1 MAGRK
6 GRRLMGY
13 LTSGNPIVD
22 AMGSMNITGNVIP
35 TIWYRTILR
44 ENRKPYLL
52 AIAILADIVYWY
64 RPIEIRDPSTGQ
76 MAGWK
81 KKFSGDILRQSYQ
94 YYADLFGESKKT
106 VKMAIDRLEELCVV
120 RREFRTVFHGEGLI
134 SNNVMYLKL
143 VPEQLYLLTYP
154 EAEPGSVQEEKARL
168 AGTEEGMGGSL
179 PAESGA
185 AMVRAGRG
193 FSTESGTCVEEPG
206 RSLPT
211 NLDTGVEKAGGS
223 LPTNLDTGME
233 EAGGSLSINPDTG
246 VEKLGGSLPTNSDT
260 SMEKLGG
267 SLLTDLDTGMEKAGE
282 SLPTNSDT
290 GMEKTGGSLP
300 TNSDTPVEKT
310 GGRLPTNLD
319 TPMEKFGGRG
329 GKTGIQAPTNLWG
342 GGAGNFQSLSPKT
355 EGVPSQNG
363 GTYTEITTEN
373 TYRDYDKSIIPS
385 IRISRADADDGMEDA
400 DVCMALIR
408 QNIEYEHH
416 MKFDRPDERSLYEE
430 LYSVICEVVCVRHRS
445 VRVGGEEYP
454 HRLVKERFLKLG
466 EDHLRYVIECMR
478 NTSTRITNI
487 KAYMITA
494 LYNAPMTMNHYY
506 QQEVNYD
513 MRGGGWQN
521 AEMERGQL

>member
-1 MAGRK
+1 
-6 GRRLMGY
+6 MGY
-13 LTSGNPIVD
+13 LTSGNQIVD
-22 AMGSMNITGNVIP
+22 AMGSLNITGNIIP
-35 TIWYRTILR
+35 TIWYKTILR

-64 RPIEIRDPSTGQ
+64 RPVEMRNQSTGQ
-76 MAGWK
+76 IEGWK

-120 RREFRTVFHGEGLI
+120 RREFRTVNHGEGLV

-154 EAEPGSVQEEKARL
+154 EAELGSVWEEKACL
-168 AGTEEGMGGSL
+168 AGTGDAMGGGLPAEPGAAVVRAGGWLPVEPDAGMEGLEGSL
-179 PAESGA
+179 PTEPDRG
-185 AMVRAGRG
+185 MEKLGRSL
-193 FSTESGTCVEEPG
+193 STNPDTGMEKQGG
-206 RSLPT
+206 SLPT
-211 NLDTGVEKAGGS
+211 NLDTGVEKQGGS
-223 LPTNLDTGME
+223 LPTD
-233 EAGGSLSINPDTG
+233 
-246 VEKLGGSLPTNSDT
+246 SDR
-260 SMEKLGG
+260 
-267 SLLTDLDTGMEKAGE
+267 
-282 SLPTNSDT
+282 

-300 TNSDTPVEKT
+300 TNSDTP
-310 GGRLPTNLD
+310 
-319 TPMEKFGGRG
+319 MEKLGGRG
-329 GKTGIQAPTNLWG
+329 VQNGIQAPTNLWG
-342 GGAGNFQSLSPKT
+342 GSTGNFQSLCPKT

-363 GTYTEITTEN
+363 GTYTEITSEN
-373 TYRDYDKSIIPS
+373 TYRDYNKSIIPS
-385 IRISRADADDGMEDA
+385 IHESRAGVGDGMEDA
-400 DVCMALIR
+400 DACMALIR

-430 LYSVICEVVCVRHRS
+430 LYAVICEGVCVRHRS

-454 HRLVKERFLKLG
+454 HALVKERFLKLG
-466 EDHLRYVIECMR
+466 EEHLRYVIECMR
-478 NTSTRITNI
+478 NTSTKITNI

-521 AEMERGQL
+521 AEAEREKE

>member
-1 MAGRK
+1 
-6 GRRLMGY
+6 MGY
-13 LTSGNPIVD
+13 LTSGNQIVD
-22 AMGSMNITGNVIP
+22 AMGSLNITGNIIP
-35 TIWYRTILR
+35 TIWYKTILR

-64 RPIEIRDPSTGQ
+64 RPVEMRNQSTGQ
-76 MAGWK
+76 IEGWK

-120 RREFRTVFHGEGLI
+120 RREFRTVNHGEGLV

-154 EAEPGSVQEEKARL
+154 EAEPGSVWEEKACL
-168 AGTEEGMGGSL
+168 AGTGDAMGGGLPAEPGAAVVRVGGWLPAEPDAGMEGLEGSRPTEPDRGMEKLGRSLSTNPDTGMEKQGGSL
-179 PAESGA
+179 PTNPDTGMEKQG
-185 AMVRAGRG
+185 G
-193 FSTESGTCVEEPG
+193 
-206 RSLPT
+206 SLLT
-211 NLDTGVEKAGGS
+211 NLDTGVEKQGGSLPANSDRGMEKTGGSLSTDSDRGMEKTGGS
-223 LPTNLDTGME
+223 LPTD
-233 EAGGSLSINPDTG
+233 
-246 VEKLGGSLPTNSDT
+246 SDR
-260 SMEKLGG
+260 
-267 SLLTDLDTGMEKAGE
+267 
-282 SLPTNSDT
+282 

-300 TNSDTPVEKT
+300 TNSDTP
-310 GGRLPTNLD
+310 
-319 TPMEKFGGRG
+319 MEKLGGRG
-329 GKTGIQAPTNLWG
+329 VQNGIQAPTNLWG
-342 GGAGNFQSLSPKT
+342 GGAGNFQSLCPKT

-363 GTYTEITTEN
+363 GTYTEITSEN
-373 TYRDYDKSIIPS
+373 TYGDYNKSIIPS
-385 IRISRADADDGMEDA
+385 IRGARAGMADGMDVDA
-400 DVCMALIR
+400 CMALIQ

-430 LYSVICEVVCVRHRS
+430 LYAVICEVVCVKHRS

-454 HRLVKERFLKLG
+454 HALVKERFLKLG
-466 EDHLRYVIECMR
+466 EEHLRYVIECMR

-513 MRGGGWQN
+513 MRGGGWQD
-521 AEMERGQL
+521 AEAERGKSQV

>member
-1 MAGRK
+1 
-6 GRRLMGY
+6 MGY
-13 LTSGNPIVD
+13 LTSGNRIVD
-22 AMGSMNITGNVIP
+22 AMGSLNITGNIIP

-64 RPIEIRDPSTGQ
+64 RPAEIRNPSTGQ
-76 MAGWK
+76 IAGWK

-120 RREFRTVFHGEGLI
+120 RREFRTVIHGEGLV

-143 VPEQLYLLTYP
+143 VPERLYQLTYP
-154 EAEPGSVQEEKARL
+154 EAEPGSVWEEKACL
-168 AGTEEGMGGSL
+168 AGTGDATGGSL
-179 PAESGA
+179 PAEPGA
-185 AMVRAGRG
+185 AVVRAGG
-193 FSTESGTCVEEPG
+193 G
-206 RSLPT
+206 LPT
-211 NLDTGVEKAGGS
+211 DSDTGMEELGGS
-223 LPTNLDTGME
+223 LPTNPDTGM
-233 EAGGSLSINPDTG
+233 
-246 VEKLGGSLPTNSDT
+246 EKLGGSLPTNPDRGMEECVGSLPTESDT
-260 SMEKLGG
+260 SMEKLGR
-267 SLLTDLDTGMEKAGE
+267 
-282 SLPTNSDT
+282 SLPTNPDRGMEEPGGSLPTESDT
-290 GMEKTGGSLP
+290 GMEKSGGSLP
-300 TNSDTPVEKT
+300 TNSY
-310 GGRLPTNLD
+310 
-319 TPMEKFGGRG
+319 TPMEKLGGRG
-329 GKTGIQAPTNLWG
+329 VQNGIQAPPNLWG
-342 GGAGNFQSLSPKT
+342 GGAGNFQNLCPKT

-363 GTYTEITTEN
+363 GTYTEITPKN
-373 TYRDYDKSIIPS
+373 TYRDYNKSIILS
-385 IRISRADADDGMEDA
+385 IGDGRADVADGMEDA
-400 DVCMALIR
+400 EACMALIR

-430 LYSVICEVVCVRHRS
+430 LYAVICEVVCVRHRS

-454 HRLVKERFLKLG
+454 HGLVKERFLKLG

-513 MRGGGWQN
+513 MRGGGWQS
-521 AEMERGQL
+521 EKVERGQL

>member
-1 MAGRK
+1 
-6 GRRLMGY
+6 MGY
-13 LTSGNPIVD
+13 LTSGNQIVD
-22 AMGSMNITGNVIP
+22 AMGSLNITGNIIP

-64 RPIEIRDPSTGQ
+64 RPIEIRNQSTGQ
-76 MAGWK
+76 IAGWK

-106 VKMAIDRLEELCVV
+106 VKLAIDRLEELCVV
-120 RREFRTVFHGEGLI
+120 KREFRTVIHGEGLV

-154 EAEPGSVQEEKARL
+154 EAEPGSVWEEKACL
-168 AGTEEGMGGSL
+168 AGTGDATGGGLPAEPGATVVRAGGWRWLPTEADTGMEETGGSL
-179 PAESGA
+179 PA
-185 AMVRAGRG
+185 
-193 FSTESGTCVEEPG
+193 
-206 RSLPT
+206 
-211 NLDTGVEKAGGS
+211 NLDTGVEE
-223 LPTNLDTGME
+223 M
-233 EAGGSLSINPDTG
+233 
-246 VEKLGGSLPTNSDT
+246 GGSLPTNSDT
-260 SMEKLGG
+260 GVEKPGG
-267 SLLTDLDTGMEKAGE
+267 SLFTNPDTVMEE
-282 SLPTNSDT
+282 
-290 GMEKTGGSLP
+290 MGGSLP
-300 TNSDTPVEKT
+300 TNS
-310 GGRLPTNLD
+310 D

-329 GKTGIQAPTNLWG
+329 GKNGIQVSTNLWG
-342 GGAGNFQSLSPKT
+342 GGAGDFQSLSPKT
-355 EGVPSQNG
+355 EGVPSENG
-363 GTYTEITTEN
+363 GTYTEITSEN
-373 TYRDYDKSIIPS
+373 TYRDYNKSIIPS
-385 IRISRADADDGMEDA
+385 IRNSRTDVTDGMEDA
-400 DVCMALIR
+400 DAYMALIR

-416 MKFDRPDERSLYEE
+416 MKFDRPDEKSLYEE
-430 LYSVICEVVCVRHRS
+430 LYAVICEVVCVRHRS

-454 HRLVKERFLKLG
+454 HGLVKERFLKLG

-521 AEMERGQL
+521 AEVERG